1 MGGGFVSLVHRGQ
14 LCSAAIGTVLV
25 LGALSGGAEPA
36 NPSFGIADAPSQ
48 CATWGANSCQS
59 WSYGFASYS
68 GGGPNSAFAQLR
80 HNLPLRYVRLF
91 APYDAVYDA
100 NPTTQAC
107 RSSYDYA
114 SHTSSQYP
122 TGGGPGSAWFRLV
135 QEITDARA
143 VGLTPL
149 IALTNATADDQQQD
163 GVPSTPDPTAAS
175 SAGPA
180 ATTTLAGADY
190 SCGVQGLTYFLH
202 VKGLPVGEWEAWNEP
217 DGAPVYNGALS
228 NACGAAPNSCAGV
241 YDTGT
246 GLCGSTTYSQC
257 GPLEAAGLYADLA
270 NTLSR
275 WNALYG
281 WPIPP
286 LAAGT
291 LSWGSVGYFNAYFK
305 QLTTV
310 IGQWPEYVSFH
321 DYADVTSG
329 GSAQSYNF
337 TNDIFN
343 QFSDAGKPQPSVWI
357 SEAGIVLTDGDPSY
371 NYSPITCSNGG
382 ADDASRLG
390 ACVDGNPSAQQAG
403 ATEFLNLAS
412 RGSYSQGQ
420 ISQVFWYQLQPSN
433 ASTGW
438 DSGLLAPP
446 AEPGGSWAQASP
458 DGVYGSNLQ
467 GTGWRPSLCV
477 LARLTSAS
485 CSSSPVEASDWSIQ
499 PRTVSG
505 MLVAGQPTVT
515 GIIGDQSSLA
525 DGDFVTGPGIPD
537 GTVITGGAGTANWSL
552 SNDALA
558 TSIENLTASG

>member
-1 MGGGFVSLVHRGQ
+1 MGGGSVAVVHRGR
-14 LCSAAIGTVLV
+14 LCLAAIGGL
-25 LGALSGGAEPA
+25 LGLFALPGGAAAA

-48 CATWGANSCQS
+48 CASWGANSCQS

-68 GGGPNSAFAQLR
+68 GGGSTSAFAQLR
-80 HNLPLRYVRLF
+80 NNLPLRYVRLF

-100 NPTTQAC
+100 SPTTQAC

-135 QEITDARA
+135 AEINDARA

-163 GVPSTPDPTAAS
+163 GDPSTPDPTAAGP
-175 SAGPA
+175 AGPA
-180 ATTTLAGADY
+180 AITTLAGADY
-190 SCGVQGLTYFLH
+190 RCGVQGLTYLTH
-202 VKGLPVGEWEAWNEP
+202 VQHLSVGEWEAWNEP
-217 DGAPVYNGALS
+217 DGAPAYNGALS
-228 NACGAAPNSCAGV
+228 NACGATPNSCGGV
-241 YDTGT
+241 YDAGT
-246 GLCGSTTYSQC
+246 GLCGSTTYTQC
-257 GPLEAAGLYADLA
+257 GPLEAGGLYADLA
-270 NTLSR
+270 ATLSH
-275 WNALYG
+275 WHTVYG
-281 WPIPP
+281 WQVPP
-286 LAAGT
+286 VAAGT

-310 IGQWPEYVSFH
+310 IGQSPGYVSFH

-337 TNDIFN
+337 TKDVFN
-343 QFSDAGKPQPSVWI
+343 LFSGAGKPQPSVWVT
-357 SEAGIVLTDGDPSY
+357 EAGIVLTDGDRSY
-371 NYSPITCSNGG
+371 NYSPVACSNGE
-382 ADDASRLG
+382 ADDASQLG

-403 ATEFLNLAS
+403 ASGFLNLPS
-412 RGSYSQGQ
+412 RGSYSPGQ
-420 ISQVFWYQLQPSN
+420 ITQVFWYQLQPAN

-446 AEPGGSWAQASP
+446 AEPGGSWAQVSP

-467 GTGWRPSLCV
+467 GTGWRASLCV

-505 MLVAGQPTVT
+505 MLLTGQPSVT

-537 GTVITGGAGTANWSL
+537 GTVITSGAGTATWSL
-552 SNDALA
+552 SNNALA
-558 TSIENLTASG
+558 TSTVNLTASG